1 MKGIADTKVYDGT
14 AKQYSGYN
22 GVTFA
27 NFANGQTAATA
38 GIISSTH
45 VVYTPNV
52 DPTKTNGFA
61 EGALHAG
68 NYTLGVSGDLRANNY
83 KFKYE
88 PGTLTITKR
97 DLRFTAPS
105 GTRVYGAPNDRVVPG
120 TTGTL
125 APGDTLAKYTVRAMD
140 GANPVT
146 ERTNVGHYTMTV
158 EGIGL
163 APGSR
168 GYSSDYAVTS
178 TPGTLTITARP
189 LTLRA
194 GDKARAYGADN
205 GTAVYT
211 GGTGKFNADAATATT
226 GLVNGDTVG
235 DVAEMIDPTATL
247 TTDAGTPGLWTEIN
261 GAHFSR
267 GAASNYA
274 INYIRGSFKI
284 LPREV
289 RIAAGNAS
297 RYINEQNPI
306 PTYTIERG
314 TSAGSRG
321 LLPGDDITGIISAY
335 APSMTEST
343 PFGTYTGVI
352 SVAPGTYI
360 GGTTPNMANY
370 RFEYTAGNLIIRP
383 RGFDSNTPGGRAVI
397 SGVVVN
403 APRSAAD
410 GGSASAGGN
419 APGVRVPD
427 VRVTVED
434 GAGTVTI
441 PSGELQNPVGSWGNR
456 VVSGSKTIEAHE
468 LVTGSDG
475 SFGYDLAR
483 DRGRIGIP
491 DERIPGGTAEAV
503 PVLFTDGGTRDLDG
517 IYAINYNPN
526 KLSIQPA
533 SKKVDI
539 PDPSEIRSDAAEP
552 MQFLYR
558 NQGGEFK
565 VLFGNGIVTLRPQN
579 DRALAIVKDKD
590 KAAERAVLASGLL
603 TAIEDL
609 GVTPVEIRA
618 VYIFNVLEEDEE

>member
-1 MKGIADTKVYDGT
+1 
-14 AKQYSGYN
+14 
-22 GVTFA
+22 
-27 NFANGQTAATA
+27 
-38 GIISSTH
+38 
-45 VVYTPNV
+45 
-52 DPTKTNGFA
+52 
-61 EGALHAG
+61 
-68 NYTLGVSGDLRANNY
+68 
-83 KFKYE
+83 
-88 PGTLTITKR
+88 
-97 DLRFTAPS
+97 
-105 GTRVYGAPNDRVVPG
+105 
-120 TTGTL
+120 
-125 APGDTLAKYTVRAMD
+125 
-140 GANPVT
+140 VT
-146 ERTNVGHYTMTV
+146 ERTNVGSYTMTV

-163 APGSR
+163 TPGSR

-247 TTDAGTPGLWTEIN
+247 TTDAGTAGLWTRID
-261 GAHFSR
+261 GAAFTR
-267 GAASNYA
+267 GTASNYT
-274 INYIRGSFKI
+274 ITYVDGSFRI

-289 RIAAGNAS
+289 QIAAGNAS
-297 RYINEQNPI
+297 RYVNEPNPT

-321 LLPGDDITGIISAY
+321 LLSGDEITNIIASY
-335 APSMTEST
+335 APSMTENT
-343 PFGTYTGVI
+343 PFGTYEGVI
-352 SVAPGTYI
+352 SVAPGTYV
-360 GGTTPNMANY
+360 GGTNMANY
-370 RFEYTAGNLIIRP
+370 RFNYMPGNLIIRP

-410 GGSASAGGN
+410 GGTSSAGGN
-419 APGVRVPD
+419 APGVRVPES
-427 VRVTVED
+427 RVTV
-434 GAGTVTI
+434 GNGTGTMLI
-441 PSGELQNPVGSWGNR
+441 PPDELQNHIGSWENR
-456 VVSGSKTIEAHE
+456 VVSGGTTTEAHE
-468 LVTGSDG
+468 LITGTDG

-483 DRGRIGIP
+483 DRGRVGIP
-491 DERIPGGTAEAV
+491 DEHIPGGTAEAI
-503 PVLFTDGGTRDLDG
+503 PVLFTNGGTRDLDG

-539 PDPSEIRSDAAEP
+539 PDPKEIRADSQEP

-590 KAAERAVLASGLL
+590 KTAERAVLASGLL

-609 GVTPVEIRA
+609 GVTPAEIRA